1 MSRIVSA
8 VLLALV
14 AWAGSAGVAAAAQP
28 LTIDERTDQLR
39 VDHLDRYT
47 NDEPLAVRVQAQ
59 PAQSV
64 TLLGLAP
71 DGGSLRV
78 PLARQADGSFTGD
91 VSLAKPGTWT
101 LAVDAAAN
109 GVQSTSQSFVVIVAD
124 ARATK
129 ESFFTML
136 GLALVSIGGGLGL
149 IAVGRK
155 NAVALRADQA
165 T

>member
-14 AWAGSAGVAAAAQP
+14 AWAGSAGMAAAAQP
-28 LTIDERTDQLR
+28 LTVDERTDQLR

-47 NDEPLAVRVQAQ
+47 NGEPVAVRVQVQ

-64 TLLGLAP
+64 TLVGLAP
-71 DGGSLRV
+71 DGASLRV
-78 PLARQADGSFTGD
+78 PLAREADGSFAGNVALST
-91 VSLAKPGTWT
+91 PGTWT
-101 LAVDAAAN
+101 LAVVAAEN
-109 GVQSTSQSFVVIVAD
+109 GVQSTSTSFVVTVTD
-124 ARATK
+124 AGATK
-129 ESFFTML
+129 ESALTMIA
-136 GLALVSIGGGLGL
+136 LALASIGGGVGL

-155 NAVALRADQA
+155 NAVAAHAEQP